1 MCKKS
6 GFSILCCYW
15 HFTENRWNGNYN
27 MKTVIFQKKKNY
39 EKILKFSQNM
49 ETYVTVSSRFNFWG
63 IFHVKTHQKK
73 RKVVRSKIGR
83 VSLYYS
89 KYKKEGSL
97 SICKQLEPIRKS
109 FLPRIR
115 MSIARLPKVVKRA
128 KLCSRVTVYTTLGP
142 LYSRHKTFSR
152 SSKLSEKYG

>member
-1 MCKKS
+1 MAPDL
-6 GFSILCCYW
+6 GFETKILLRTVFYRKLSFISIFSKYGKLCNDERQIQFLR
-15 HFTENRWNGNYN
+15 HSPRESTSSE
-27 MKTVIFQKKKNY
+27 KKK
-39 EKILKFSQNM
+39 F
-49 ETYVTVSSRFNFWG
+49 
-63 IFHVKTHQKK
+63 
-73 RKVVRSKIGR
+73 VRSKISR
-83 VSLYYS
+83 VSGTLYYS